1 MIRLDHRTRLHLLL
15 HSGQMCEACDKWN
28 VWMQVLAMLVVL
40 MSTPAGSVAAEST
53 EQKALHIQI
62 GEKVIYCSARLN
74 IDENQLRL
82 PMQDG
87 IAVGTQWHL
96 KIGKVRSYWLNETIG
111 EVTVIR
117 RVEPDLLSHSWL
129 LIDVSSG
136 ISHRVHQIDA
146 AIDFLAHLDRFPILD
161 RSLLWSDSQY
171 RTVVNI
177 EIHIGDVNN
186 AWWAGL
192 WPSTAD
198 SMQQDFELP

>member
-1 MIRLDHRTRLHLLL
+1 ML
-15 HSGQMCEACDKWN
+15 
-28 VWMQVLAMLVVL
+28 VLAMLVVL
-40 MSTPAGSVAAEST
+40 NTPVSLVAAESA
-53 EQKALHIQI
+53 EAEALHIQI
-62 GEKVIYCSARLN
+62 GEKVIYCSVRLN
-74 IDENQLRL
+74 IDENQFRL

-96 KIGKVRSYWLNETIG
+96 KIGKLRSYWLNETIG
-111 EVTVIR
+111 DVTVIR

-136 ISHRVHQIDA
+136 ISHRVHRIEA
-146 AIDFLAHLDRFPILD
+146 AIEFLAHLDQFPILD
-161 RSLLWSDSQY
+161 RSLLLMDNQY
-171 RTVVNI
+171 RAVVDV

-198 SMQQDFELP
+198 SMQLDFELP